1 MTCRINCSFDETF
14 LEDALKQAQIELA
27 NKGPK
32 NDEYLRAQTMP
43 LFTPKAIIFRGPS
56 KLVAGDSKSSVQLL
70 FYAKAKFFNSTKH
83 PLLYRLT
90 DEGGLFTFKPNGK
103 KIDPGSYWTVQINSL
118 ASEYKKL
125 GGRHALTGQEITVEV
140 AIMTN
145 PNDEY
150 AIEHTFDETN
160 EKVIKWKVPCTFVLK
175 NRKKDKPTPTSTRQK
190 NGMNH
195 SIANTTRQNSS
206 SRCQI
211 QGAAGNQGR
220 TAMKVNNRRPQ
231 QRIELPMQDLVN
243 VDFFKWILIG
253 LFICLLYL
261 ILS

>member
-1 MTCRINCSFDETF
+1 MICRINCSFDETF

-43 LFTPKAIIFRGPS
+43 LFTPKALLFNGPS
-56 KLVAGDSKSSVQLL
+56 KLGDSNTTVLPL
-70 FYAKAKFFNSTKH
+70 FYARAKFFNSTKH

-90 DEGGLFTFKPNGK
+90 DEGGLFTFKPNGR

-118 ASEYKKL
+118 ASEYKKF
-125 GGRHALTGQEITVEV
+125 GGRQDLTKQEITVEV

-145 PNDEY
+145 PNDQY

-175 NRKKDKPTPTSTRQK
+175 NRKKDKQTPTSTGPK
-190 NGMNH
+190 NGENH
-195 SIANTTRQNSS
+195 SKPNTTRPNTSSHRQN
-206 SRCQI
+206 

-220 TAMKVNNRRPQ
+220 TSMKVNNFRRPQ

-253 LFICLLYL
+253 LFICILYL
-261 ILS
+261 ILL